1 MKTIKLFVAGLSFI
15 SSTAMFANTTPSS
28 TPNYLIS
35 FTADCNN
42 YYAQIKWTTAEEA
55 KSGYFIIER
64 TKDGVHFETIAMLK
78 NSATNGPTSVAHEYS
93 IVDGSPLNGISY
105 YRISEAD
112 SANKRIFINTIVYV
126 PCENDETIDAVI
138 EDTNVTIALNTV
150 SEDAKS
156 CKVTI
161 LDDYKSVIHNQTY
174 KVVNGMNSFK
184 IDTKLSN
191 GIYLLKVNYRDDK
204 SFNKVFKIENSET
217 PLVK

>member
-1 MKTIKLFVAGLSFI
+1 MKLIRLFVAGLLL
-15 SSTAMFANTTPSS
+15 SSSLSVIANTNPLLNKPS
-28 TPNYLIS
+28 YLIS

-42 YYAQIKWTTAEEA
+42 YYAQIKWTTAEES
-55 KSGYFIIER
+55 KNGYFIIER

-78 NSATNGPTSVAHEYS
+78 NSAVNGPTSVAHEYS

-112 SANKRIFINTIVYV
+112 STDKRVYINTVVYV

-138 EDTNVTIALNTV
+138 EDTNVTIALNAV
-150 SEDAKS
+150 SEETKS

-161 LDDYKSVIHNQTY
+161 LDDYKSVILNQTY
-174 KVVNGMNSFK
+174 KVVTGMNSIK
-184 IDTKLSN
+184 IDTKLTG

-204 SFNKVFKIENSET
+204 SFNKVFKIEAAE
-217 PLVK
+217 K